1 MIECRSN
8 SRRPAGSLR
17 RSSRCSLL
25 GILANGMLAPP
36 AARTAAR
43 LESTAGAGRHPAART
58 AATAVEFTAA
68 MRFRG
73 TAATVGVAT
82 PMRTAAAGTAVRA
95 SSAMLSERLVGCRGE
110 CERNDGCKQ
119 EVSERE
125 INHFIFLRPT
135 GTYPVNFRSQLAKQK
150 ENRFRPHFERMRMG
164 GLDL

>member
-1 MIECRSN
+1 
-8 SRRPAGSLR
+8 
-17 RSSRCSLL
+17 
-25 GILANGMLAPP
+25 MLAPT
-36 AARTAAR
+36 AVRTAAR
-43 LESTAGAGRHPAART
+43 FESAAGRGADTASRT
-58 AATAVEFTAA
+58 ATTTVEFTAA

-82 PMRTAAAGTAVRA
+82 PMRTAAPGTGVRT
-95 SSAMLSERLVGCRGE
+95 SSAMLSAYLVGCRSE

-150 ENRFRPHFERMRMG
+150 ENRFRPHFERMRLG
-164 GLDL
+164 GLEH